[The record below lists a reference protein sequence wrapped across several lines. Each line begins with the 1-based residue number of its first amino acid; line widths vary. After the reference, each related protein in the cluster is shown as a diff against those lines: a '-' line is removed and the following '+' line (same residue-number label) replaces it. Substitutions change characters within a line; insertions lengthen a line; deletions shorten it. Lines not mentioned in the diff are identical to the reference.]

1 MFKHILTLLRGR
13 AFEAE
18 QEFLDRNAIPLLG
31 QQIRDAAQAI
41 QSARRAVAI
50 AIAQNEQ
57 EVEQHRTALAR
68 IADLEARAI
77 AALGK
82 GNEGLAREAAEAIG
96 WLEAECMASEK
107 AQARFQTP
115 IERMRSVVRA
125 SEARLRE
132 LHRGERIAR
141 ATEQTQKLDRSA
153 STHGLATLS
162 EAEDT
167 LLRLRTRQQE
177 IDTTAEAL
185 REMDAGTDPSAIIE
199 KLAKAGC
206 GAPLTPDADA
216 ILARLRGRVNDAA

>member
-1 MFKHILTLLRGR
+1 MFKHILTLLLGR

-57 EVEQHRTALAR
+57 EVEQHKIALAR
-68 IADLEARAI
+68 IADLETRAI
-77 AALGK
+77 AALTK
-82 GNEGLAREAAEAIG
+82 GDERLAREAAEAIG
-96 WLEAECMASEK
+96 WLEAECAASEK
-107 AQARFQTP
+107 AQARFQTS

-153 STHGLATLS
+153 STQGLATLS

-206 GAPLTPDADA
+206 GAPLTPDADT
-216 ILARLRGRVNDAA
+216 ILARLRGRMNDAA